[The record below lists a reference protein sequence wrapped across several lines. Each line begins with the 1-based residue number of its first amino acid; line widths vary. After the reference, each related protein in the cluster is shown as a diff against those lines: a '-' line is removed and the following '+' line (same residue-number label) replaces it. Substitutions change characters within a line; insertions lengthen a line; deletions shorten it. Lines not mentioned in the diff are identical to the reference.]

1 MKSVEKALITV
12 LISVHIGG
20 YTQERDPMCVLTVER
35 VSVRVLTYVHI
46 IEPTQE
52 RNPMDVMTVAS
63 ASVKVL
69 PLINTEKSIHEKSFC
84 HSQHLS
90 KPLRINKGKSLS
102 KFII

>member
-1 MKSVEKALITV
+1 MKSVEKASTIV

-46 IEPTQE
+46 IGPTQE
-52 RNPMDVMTVAS
+52 RNPMGVMTVAS
-63 ASVKVL
+63 ASVKA
-69 PLINTEKSIHEKSFC
+69 PLLISTERSIHEKNFC

-90 KPLRINKGKSLS
+90 KPLRI
-102 KFII
+102 